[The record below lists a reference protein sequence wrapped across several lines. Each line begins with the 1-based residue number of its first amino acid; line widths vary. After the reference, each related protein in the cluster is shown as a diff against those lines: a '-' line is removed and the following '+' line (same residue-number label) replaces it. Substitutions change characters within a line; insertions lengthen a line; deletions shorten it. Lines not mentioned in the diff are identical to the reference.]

1 MGHHY
6 NEPHYNEDPVITKK
20 IWKNGRMEVKYVETN
35 PSMTTPLLRNTSN
48 NEYLLKVE
56 KQNLT
61 RYNEYV

>member
-1 MGHHY
+1 
-6 NEPHYNEDPVITKK
+6 
-20 IWKNGRMEVKYVETN
+20 MEVKYVETN